1 METGSREDS
10 AEEDQTLASRLRLSG
25 PGDRW
30 NLDLSIDSGD
40 LGRKVLLKIVGGG
53 RILPRF
59 ARNIV
64 RKKGDEYS
72 VCEKSSSS

>member
-30 NLDLSIDSGD
+30 NLDLSESAAKNSRRRAD
-40 LGRKVLLKIVGGG
+40 
-53 RILPRF
+53 
-59 ARNIV
+59 
-64 RKKGDEYS
+64 
-72 VCEKSSSS
+72 SSSIRTE